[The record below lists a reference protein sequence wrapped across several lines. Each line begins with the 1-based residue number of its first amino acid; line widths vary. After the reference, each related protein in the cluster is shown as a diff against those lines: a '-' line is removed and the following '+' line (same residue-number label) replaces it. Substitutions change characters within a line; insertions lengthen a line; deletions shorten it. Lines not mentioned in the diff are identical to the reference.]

1 MSTCPYQD
9 LTVTEAV
16 FSVVVE
22 LCHVTRGGLFGVVA
36 AVEATDALAGCQ
48 VFVEAGALG
57 SADAV
62 DAKNL
67 AGDTCGKN
75 GKVEMIT
82 YIRCYLRTTRSNCVE
97 ILFLGRQ
104 L

>member
-22 LCHVTRGGLFGVVA
+22 LGHVARGGLLGVVA
-36 AVEATDALAGCQ
+36 AVVAADALAAWQ
-48 VFVEAGALG
+48 VFIEAGALG

-67 AGDTCGKN
+67 AGDTCGEN

-82 YIRCYLRTTRSNCVE
+82 YMSCYLLTSDQIV
-97 ILFLGRQ
+97 
-104 L
+104 